1 MDTFAPTTPPSGDQ
15 STDSDVGVERAE
27 EFAREHP
34 AIVKF
39 GRIGWVAKG
48 IVYSLVG
55 VLSLL
60 VGVNARDAGG
70 DATSGGQEASQTG
83 AITRIAESSS
93 GIVLLY
99 VVAAGL
105 FIYALW
111 RLMSVLLPADNDV
124 KTWLTRAGYLVSAV
138 TYLLLAWT
146 AFTLAR
152 RPRSSG
158 ESEDA
163 RVERFTRDL
172 MNDDLGR
179 AAVFAIGA
187 VLLILV
193 AVFVWK
199 AVTAHFE
206 SQLLPGSVGP
216 VSHQTLVVLGR
227 IGWVG
232 RAGMMAL
239 IGFFLVRAAVTF
251 DASEAEG
258 LDGSLRRAASSTIG
272 LVLVVVVG
280 AGLLVFGA
288 FCILSA
294 PKQRLVGAD
303 S

>member
-1 MDTFAPTTPPSGDQ
+1 MTTTRGSTFQTGD
-15 STDSDVGVERAE
+15 DVGLESAE
-27 EFAREHP
+27 EFASQHP

-39 GRIGWVAKG
+39 GRVGWVAKG
-48 IVYSLVG
+48 VVYALVG
-55 VLSLL
+55 VLSLV
-60 VGVNARDAGG
+60 VGLNASGSDSTG
-70 DATSGGQEASQTG
+70 ATASGGQEASQTG
-83 AITRIAESSS
+83 AITRIAESSY
-93 GIVLLY
+93 GVVLLY
-99 VVAAGL
+99 VLAAGL
-105 FIYALW
+105 VIYALW
-111 RLMSVLLPADNDV
+111 RLVSVVLPADNDV

-138 TYLLLAWT
+138 TYLFLAWS
-146 AFTLAR
+146 AVTLAR

-172 MNDDLGR
+172 MNDGLGR

-187 VLLILV
+187 VLLVLA
-193 AVFVWK
+193 AVFLWQ
-199 AVTAHFE
+199 AVSAHFE

-216 VSHQTLVVLGR
+216 VSHQTLVLLGR

-232 RAGMMAL
+232 RSGMVAL

-251 DASEAEG
+251 DASDAEG
-258 LDGSLRRAASSTIG
+258 LDGSLRKAASSTIG

-294 PKQRLVGAD
+294 PKQRMVGAD

>member
-1 MDTFAPTTPPSGDQ
+1 MSTTRGTASQTRD
-15 STDSDVGVERAE
+15 DVGLESAE
-27 EFAREHP
+27 EFGIEHP

-39 GRIGWVAKG
+39 GRVGWVAKG
-48 IVYSLVG
+48 AVYALVG
-55 VLSLL
+55 VLSLV
-60 VGVNARDAGG
+60 VGWNASGSESTG
-70 DATSGGQEASQTG
+70 ATSSGGREASQTG
-83 AITRIAESSS
+83 AITRIAESSY
-93 GIVLLY
+93 GVVLLY

-105 FIYALW
+105 VIYVVW
-111 RLMSVLLPADNDV
+111 RLVSVVLPADNDV
-124 KTWLTRAGYLVSAV
+124 KTWLTRAGYLVSAA
-138 TYLLLAWT
+138 TYAFLAWS
-146 AFTLAR
+146 AVTLAR
-152 RPRSSG
+152 RPRSSR

-187 VLLILV
+187 VLLVLA
-193 AVFVWK
+193 AVFMWQ
-199 AVTAHFE
+199 AVSAHFE
-206 SQLLPGSVGP
+206 SQLLPGGVGP
-216 VSHQTLVVLGR
+216 VSHQTLVLLGR

-232 RAGMMAL
+232 RSGMVAL

-251 DASEAEG
+251 DASDAEG
-258 LDGSLRRAASSTIG
+258 LDGSLRKAASSTIG

-294 PKQRLVGAD
+294 PKQRMVGAD